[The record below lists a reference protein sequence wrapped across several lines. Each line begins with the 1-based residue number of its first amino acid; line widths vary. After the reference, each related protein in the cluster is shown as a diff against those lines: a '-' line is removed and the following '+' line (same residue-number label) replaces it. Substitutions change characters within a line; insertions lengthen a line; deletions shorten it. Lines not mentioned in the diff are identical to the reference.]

1 MSDALHASYHEAIT
15 QLEHGFIRCELPN
28 EVPAPDSG
36 RLPFQL
42 PASSSLLTQVPHGSQ
57 ASFWLA
63 LALLGSDLYI

>member
-15 QLEHGFIRCELPN
+15 QLEHDFLRCELPN
-28 EVPAPDSG
+28 EATAPDSD

-42 PASSSLLTQVPHGSQ
+42 PTSSQLLTQVHHSSQ

-63 LALLGSDLYI
+63 LALLGSDYYN

>member
-15 QLEHGFIRCELPN
+15 QLECGFTRCELPN

-36 RLPFQL
+36 RLPLQL
-42 PASSSLLTQVPHGSQ
+42 PTSSQLLTQMPHGSQ
-57 ASFWLA
+57 ASFRLA

>member
-1 MSDALHASYHEAIT
+1 MSDALQVSYHEAIT

-36 RLPFQL
+36 RLPLQL
-42 PASSSLLTQVPHGSQ
+42 PTSSQLLTQMPHGSQ
-57 ASFWLA
+57 ASFRLA